1 MEKMDRAR
9 FQEQSRQGRKKLI
22 AGMTSRHFKA
32 TFFSILWLFLFCMVP
47 IALAAQ
53 PQSTAG
59 EIETLLASQAVTYA
73 QASRFV
79 LEAAGAAVLNNP
91 MEAFR
96 FAMERNWLPRNA
108 IADDPARLDGVSL
121 LFMRSFGMRGGIFFT
136 LRGSPRSAY
145 REMEYM
151 GILPGRTIPNQ
162 RVSGDTLLY
171 LTSRVLARGGEDA
184 VLAAE
189 LATMAAEAGAE
200 RHLATELE
208 VLAAQIYLHLEELKL
223 DDVYVIVAEEGIII
237 RLSDIQFLADSA
249 EIPDDER
256 EKIDEIAEILR
267 GVLARELRIAG
278 HTALAGTAE
287 GQLIVST
294 ERAQAV
300 ADHLVYLGV
309 REAHEI
315 SIAGYGADRPVADND
330 TQEGMAANRRVEI
343 IILGN

>member
-1 MEKMDRAR
+1 MQNWLPFGKGLKA
-9 FQEQSRQGRKKLI
+9 FL
-22 AGMTSRHFKA
+22 AFFCVLYVWPTS
-32 TFFSILWLFLFCMVP
+32 V
-47 IALAAQ
+47 AAQ
-53 PQSTAG
+53 SAAE
-59 EIETLLASQAVTYA
+59 EIETLLASAAVTYA

-79 LEAAGAAVLNNP
+79 LEAAGAATLDDP
-91 MEAFR
+91 LEAFH
-96 FAMERNWLPRNA
+96 FAMDRNWLPRNA
-108 IADDPARLDGVSL
+108 IPDAPARLDGVSL

-136 LRGSPRSAY
+136 LRGSPRWAY

-171 LTSRVLARGGEDA
+171 LASRVLARGGEDA
-184 VLAAE
+184 AIAAEMAEIANITAAAVAATAAAHLAAE
-189 LATMAAEAGAE
+189 LEA
-200 RHLATELE
+200 
-208 VLAAQIYLHLEELKL
+208 LAAQIYLHIEELEL

-267 GVLARELRIAG
+267 GVPSREIRIAG

-287 GQLIVST
+287 GRLAVST

-300 ADHLVYLGV
+300 ADYLVYLGV
-309 REAHEI
+309 REAYEI
-315 SIAGYGADRPVADND
+315 TIAGYGAERPVADND
-330 TQEGMAANRRVEI
+330 TPEGMAANRRVEI